1 MYLKEQD
8 ISRPSPDRS
17 KTTDVVVIDDEQSM
31 CEGCRQTLE
40 ADGFRA
46 AVALD
51 GSRGLALVERTHP
64 KVVVVDL
71 KMPGMTGVE
80 VLAKISQIDPTI
92 VSIVITG
99 YASIDSAVE
108 SMKTGAF
115 DFLAKPFEP
124 DRLLDSVRR
133 GIELNDLRKMARP
146 APAAPE
152 PVEVPEAAVL
162 DKPDVLLRGLEVL
175 GQYYS
180 LGLEKRDFLEELRY
194 LEEEAK
200 FHAESLGQIK
210 KKEKDIHNI
219 VRDLRMVDEIIAK
232 HEYKKSALLQVLL
245 EVQMRL
251 KWLPQHTLRWVSR
264 RLKVPLAD
272 LCTISTFYEA
282 LSLEPQGKH
291 LVEICTGTACHVRGA
306 STLLAK
312 VSSILGVSPGETDPE
327 RRFTLK
333 MVHCLGCCALG
344 PVMVVNDEYYSNP
357 STKKIEEIFAACT

>member
-1 MYLKEQD
+1 
-8 ISRPSPDRS
+8 
-17 KTTDVVVIDDEQSM
+17 
-31 CEGCRQTLE
+31 
-40 ADGFRA
+40 
-46 AVALD
+46 
-51 GSRGLALVERTHP
+51 
-64 KVVVVDL
+64 
-71 KMPGMTGVE
+71 MPGMTGVE

-133 GIELNDLRKMARP
+133 GIELNDLRKTARP

-152 PVEVPEAAVL
+152 PVEVPETAVL

-180 LGLEKRDFLEELRY
+180 LGLEKRDFLEELRH

-200 FHAESLGQIK
+200 FHADSLGQIK

-272 LCTISTFYEA
+272 LCTLSTFYEA
-282 LSLEPQGKH
+282 LSLEPRGKH

-306 STLLAK
+306 PRLNATVSALLG
-312 VSSILGVSPGETDPE
+312 IQPGQTDPE
-327 RRFTLK
+327 QTFTLK
-333 MVHCLGCCALG
+333 NVHCMGCCALG
-344 PVMVVNDEYYSNP
+344 PVIKIDDRYYSNP
-357 STKKIEEIFAACT
+357 SMQKLQKTFNSYREKREQTCHN